1 MEILLSAKNI
11 SKTFNKKR
19 VLEKINIEIRK
30 AEIVAISGA
39 SGAGKTTLLNIL
51 STLDRPDENNSS
63 SLFID
68 NHEVFDLKKN
78 DLANFRNQKIG
89 FVFQFHELIPE
100 LNVIENICLPGWIKK
115 DIEVKKKAKKLL
127 KYFGL
132 QDFAD
137 KKPLTLSG
145 GEKQRVAIARS
156 LINDPKII
164 FADEPTGNLD
174 SKNSKIL
181 FDLFFKL
188 RDDYDC
194 SVVIVTHD
202 ENSANKCDRK
212 LLIVDGK
219 IKN

>member
-11 SKTFNKKR
+11 SKTFQGKK
-19 VLEKINIEIRK
+19 VLDDINIEINN

-51 STLDRPDENNSS
+51 STLDKPDDTNKS
-63 SLFID
+63 SLIID
-68 NHEVFDLKKN
+68 NQEIFVLGKN
-78 DLANFRNQKIG
+78 DLAVLRNKKIG

-100 LNVIENICLPGWIKK
+100 LNVLENVCLPGWIKK
-115 DIEVKKKAKKLL
+115 DNNVKKKAKELL

-132 QDFAD
+132 EDFTNE
-137 KKPLTLSG
+137 KPLTLSG

-156 LINDPKII
+156 LVNNPKII

-188 RDDYDC
+188 RDDYNC

-202 ENSANKCDRK
+202 EKSANICDRK

>member
-11 SKTFNKKR
+11 SKTFQGRR
-19 VLEKINIEIRK
+19 VLDNIDIEINN
-30 AEIVAISGA
+30 AEIVAISGP

-51 STLDRPDENNSS
+51 STLDKPDESNKS
-63 SLFID
+63 SLIID
-68 NHEVFDLKKN
+68 NEEIFSLGKN
-78 DLANFRNQKIG
+78 GLANLRNQKIG

-100 LNVIENICLPGWIKK
+100 LSVLENVCLPGWIKK
-115 DIEVKKKAKKLL
+115 DNDVKKKAEELL

-132 QDFAD
+132 EDFTN

-156 LINDPKII
+156 LVNNPKII

-188 RDDYDC
+188 RDDYNC

-202 ENSANKCDRK
+202 EKSANICDRN
-212 LLIVDGK
+212 LFIVDGK

>member
-11 SKTFNKKR
+11 SKTFQGKK
-19 VLEKINIEIRK
+19 VLDNINIEIK
-30 AEIVAISGA
+30 KSEVVAISGM

-51 STLDRPDENNSS
+51 STLDNPDTQSNSS
-63 SLFID
+63 LVINNQD
-68 NHEVFDLKKN
+68 VFNLNNN
-78 DLANFRNQKIG
+78 DLSVLRNQMIG

-100 LNVIENICLPGWIKK
+100 LNILENVCLPAWIKN
-115 DIEVKKKAKKLL
+115 DSNAEIKAKELL
-127 KYFGL
+127 EYFGL
-132 QDFAD
+132 TDFLK
-137 KKPLTLSG
+137 KKPSTLSG

-156 LINDPKII
+156 LINEPKII

-188 RDDYDC
+188 RDDYNC
-194 SVVIVTHD
+194 SVVIVTHN
-202 ENSANKCDRK
+202 ESNANICDRK

-219 IKN
+219 IKS

>member
-11 SKTFNKKR
+11 SKTFQGRR
-19 VLEKINIEIRK
+19 VLDNIDIEINN
-30 AEIVAISGA
+30 AEIVAISGP

-51 STLDRPDENNSS
+51 STLDKPDESNKS
-63 SLFID
+63 SLIID
-68 NHEVFDLKKN
+68 NDEIFSLGKN
-78 DLANFRNQKIG
+78 GLANLRNQKIG

-100 LNVIENICLPGWIKK
+100 LSVLENVCLPGWIKK
-115 DIEVKKKAKKLL
+115 DNDVKKKAKELL

-132 QDFAD
+132 EDFTN

-156 LINDPKII
+156 LVNNPKII

-188 RDDYDC
+188 RDDYNC
-194 SVVIVTHD
+194 SVVIVTHN
-202 ENSANKCDRK
+202 EKSANICDRK

>member
-11 SKTFNKKR
+11 SKTFQGKK
-19 VLEKINIEIRK
+19 VLDNININVKE

-51 STLDRPDENNSS
+51 STLDRPDVNNSS

-68 NHEVFDLKKN
+68 NHEVFNLKEN
-78 DLANFRNQKIG
+78 ELANLRNQKIG

-100 LNVIENICLPGWIKK
+100 LNVLENVCLPGWIKK
-115 DIEVKKKAKKLL
+115 DFDVKKKAKKLL
-127 KYFGL
+127 KYLGL
-132 QDFAD
+132 QEFAN

-156 LINDPKII
+156 LINNPKII

-188 RDDYDC
+188 RDDYNC

-202 ENSANKCDRK
+202 EKSANICDRK

>member
-11 SKTFNKKR
+11 SKTFQGKK
-19 VLEKINIEIRK
+19 VLDDINIEINN

-39 SGAGKTTLLNIL
+39 PGAGKTTLLNIL
-51 STLDRPDENNSS
+51 STLDKPDETNKS
-63 SLFID
+63 SLIID
-68 NHEVFDLKKN
+68 NQEIFVLGKN
-78 DLANFRNQKIG
+78 DLAVLRNKKIG

-100 LNVIENICLPGWIKK
+100 LNVLENVCLPGWIKK
-115 DIEVKKKAKKLL
+115 DNDVKKKAEELL

-132 QDFAD
+132 EDFTN

-156 LINDPKII
+156 LVNNPKII

-188 RDDYDC
+188 RDDYNC

-202 ENSANKCDRK
+202 EKSANICDRK

>member
-11 SKTFNKKR
+11 SKTFQGKK
-19 VLEKINIEIRK
+19 VLDNINIEINN

-51 STLDRPDENNSS
+51 STLDKPDDTNKS
-63 SLFID
+63 SLIID
-68 NHEVFDLKKN
+68 DQEIFVLGKN
-78 DLANFRNQKIG
+78 DLAVLRNKKIG

-100 LNVIENICLPGWIKK
+100 LNVLENVCLPGWIKK
-115 DIEVKKKAKKLL
+115 DNNVKKKAEELL

-132 QDFAD
+132 EDFTN

-156 LINDPKII
+156 LINNPKII

-188 RDDYDC
+188 RDDYNC

-202 ENSANKCDRK
+202 EKSASICDRK

>member
-11 SKTFNKKR
+11 SKTFQGRR
-19 VLEKINIEIRK
+19 VLDNIDIEINN
-30 AEIVAISGA
+30 AEIVAISGP

-51 STLDRPDENNSS
+51 STLDKPDDTIKS
-63 SLFID
+63 SLIID
-68 NHEVFDLKKN
+68 NQEIFVLGKN
-78 DLANFRNQKIG
+78 DLAVLRNKKIG

-100 LNVIENICLPGWIKK
+100 LNVLENVCLPGWIKK
-115 DIEVKKKAKKLL
+115 DNNVKKKAEELL

-132 QDFAD
+132 EDFTN

-156 LINDPKII
+156 LVNNPKII

-188 RDDYDC
+188 RDDYNC

-202 ENSANKCDRK
+202 EKSANICDRK

>member
-11 SKTFNKKR
+11 SKTFQGKK
-19 VLEKINIEIRK
+19 VLDDINIEIK
-30 AEIVAISGA
+30 GAEIIAISGA

-51 STLDRPDENNSS
+51 STLDKPDETNKS
-63 SLFID
+63 SLIID
-68 NHEVFDLKKN
+68 NQEIFVLGKN
-78 DLANFRNQKIG
+78 DLAVLRNKKIG

-100 LNVIENICLPGWIKK
+100 LSVLENVCLPGWIKK
-115 DIEVKKKAKKLL
+115 DNDVKKKAEELL

-132 QDFAD
+132 EDFTY

-156 LINDPKII
+156 LVNNPKII

-188 RDDYDC
+188 RDDYNC

-202 ENSANKCDRK
+202 EKSANICDRK

>member
-11 SKTFNKKR
+11 SKTFQGKK
-19 VLEKINIEIRK
+19 VLDNINIEIK
-30 AEIVAISGA
+30 KSEVVAISGM

-51 STLDRPDENNSS
+51 STLDKPDKQSNS

-68 NHEVFDLKKN
+68 NQDVFNLNNN
-78 DLANFRNQKIG
+78 DLSVLRNQMIG

-100 LNVIENICLPGWIKK
+100 LNILENVCLPAWIKK
-115 DIEVKKKAKKLL
+115 DGNAEIKAKELL
-127 KYFGL
+127 EYFGL
-132 QDFAD
+132 IDFLK
-137 KKPLTLSG
+137 KKPSTLSG

-156 LINDPKII
+156 LINNPKII

-188 RDDYDC
+188 RDDYNC
-194 SVVIVTHD
+194 SVVIVTHN
-202 ENSANKCDRK
+202 ESNANICDRK
-212 LLIVDGK
+212 LLIVDGE

>member
-11 SKTFNKKR
+11 SKTFQGKK
-19 VLEKINIEIRK
+19 VLDDINIEIK
-30 AEIVAISGA
+30 GAEIIAISGA

-51 STLDRPDENNSS
+51 STLDKPDDTNKSTLIIENQEIFV
-63 SLFID
+63 LG
-68 NHEVFDLKKN
+68 KN
-78 DLANFRNQKIG
+78 DLANLRNQKIG

-100 LNVIENICLPGWIKK
+100 LSVLENVCLPGWIKK
-115 DIEVKKKAKKLL
+115 DIDVKKKAEELL

-132 QDFAD
+132 ENFTY
-137 KKPLTLSG
+137 KKPFTLSG

-156 LINDPKII
+156 LVNNPKII

-188 RDDYDC
+188 REDYNC

-202 ENSANKCDRK
+202 EKSANICDRK

>member
-11 SKTFNKKR
+11 SKTFQGRR
-19 VLEKINIEIRK
+19 VLDNIDIEINN
-30 AEIVAISGA
+30 AEIVAISGP

-51 STLDRPDENNSS
+51 STLDKPDESNKS
-63 SLFID
+63 SLIID
-68 NHEVFDLKKN
+68 NEEIFSLGKN
-78 DLANFRNQKIG
+78 GLAKLRNQKIG

-100 LNVIENICLPGWIKK
+100 LNVLENVCLPGWIKN
-115 DIEVKKKAKKLL
+115 DNDVKKKAEELL

-132 QDFAD
+132 ENFTY

-156 LINDPKII
+156 LVNNPKII

-188 RDDYDC
+188 RDDYNC

-202 ENSANKCDRK
+202 EKSANICDRK

>member
-11 SKTFNKKR
+11 SKSFQDKK
-19 VLEKINIEIRK
+19 VLDNINIEIK
-30 AEIVAISGA
+30 KSEVVAISGA

-51 STLDRPDENNSS
+51 STLDKPDLSNNSS
-63 SLFID
+63 LIID
-68 NHEVFDLKKN
+68 SKDIFKLNNN
-78 DLANFRNQKIG
+78 DLSLLRNQKIG

-100 LNVIENICLPGWIKK
+100 LSILENVCLPGWIKNDK
-115 DIEVKKKAKKLL
+115 DVEEKAKELL
-127 KYFGL
+127 NYFGL
-132 QDFAD
+132 IDFIN
-137 KKPLTLSG
+137 KKPSTLSG

-156 LINDPKII
+156 LINKPKII

-188 RDDYDC
+188 RDDYNC
-194 SVVIVTHD
+194 SVVIVTHN
-202 ENSANKCDRK
+202 ENNANICDRK

>member
-11 SKTFNKKR
+11 SKSFQDKK
-19 VLEKINIEIRK
+19 VLDNINIEIK
-30 AEIVAISGA
+30 KSEVVAISGA

-51 STLDRPDENNSS
+51 STLDQPDLSNNSS
-63 SLFID
+63 LIID
-68 NHEVFDLKKN
+68 SKDVFNLNNN
-78 DLANFRNQKIG
+78 DLSLLRNQKIG

-100 LNVIENICLPGWIKK
+100 LSILENVCLPGWIKNDK
-115 DIEVKKKAKKLL
+115 DVEEKAKELL
-127 KYFGL
+127 NYFGL
-132 QDFAD
+132 IDFIN
-137 KKPLTLSG
+137 KKPSTLSG

-156 LINDPKII
+156 LINKPKII

-188 RDDYDC
+188 RDDYNC
-194 SVVIVTHD
+194 SVVIVTHN
-202 ENSANKCDRK
+202 ENNANICDRK

>member
-11 SKTFNKKR
+11 SKTFQGKK
-19 VLEKINIEIRK
+19 VLDNINIEIK
-30 AEIVAISGA
+30 KSEVVAISGM

-51 STLDRPDENNSS
+51 STLDKPDMQNNS
-63 SLFID
+63 SLFINNQDVFNSD
-68 NHEVFDLKKN
+68 NNKLSI
-78 DLANFRNQKIG
+78 LRNQMIG

-100 LNVIENICLPGWIKK
+100 LNILENVCLPAWIKK
-115 DIEVKKKAKKLL
+115 DDNAEIKAKELL
-127 KYFGL
+127 EYFGL
-132 QDFAD
+132 IDFLH
-137 KKPLTLSG
+137 KKPSTLSG

-156 LINDPKII
+156 LINEPKII

-188 RDDYDC
+188 RDDYNC
-194 SVVIVTHD
+194 SVVIVTHN
-202 ENSANKCDRK
+202 ESNANICDRK
-212 LLIVDGK
+212 LMIVDGK

>member
-11 SKTFNKKR
+11 SKTFQGKK
-19 VLEKINIEIRK
+19 VLDNINIEIND

-51 STLDRPDENNSS
+51 STLDKPDDTIKS
-63 SLFID
+63 SLIID
-68 NHEVFDLKKN
+68 NQEIFVLGKN
-78 DLANFRNQKIG
+78 DLAVLRNKKIG

-100 LNVIENICLPGWIKK
+100 LNVLENVCLPGWIKK
-115 DIEVKKKAKKLL
+115 DNNVKKKAEELL

-132 QDFAD
+132 EDFTN

-156 LINDPKII
+156 LINNPKII

-188 RDDYDC
+188 RDDYNC

-202 ENSANKCDRK
+202 EKSANICDRK

>member
-11 SKTFNKKR
+11 SKTFQGKK
-19 VLEKINIEIRK
+19 VLDDINIEINN

-51 STLDRPDENNSS
+51 STLDKPDDTIKS
-63 SLFID
+63 SLIID
-68 NHEVFDLKKN
+68 NQEIFVLGKN
-78 DLANFRNQKIG
+78 DLAVLRNKKIG

-100 LNVIENICLPGWIKK
+100 LNVLENVCLPGWIKK
-115 DIEVKKKAKKLL
+115 DNNVKKKAEELL

-132 QDFAD
+132 EDFTN

-156 LINDPKII
+156 LINNPKII

-188 RDDYDC
+188 RDDYNC

-202 ENSANKCDRK
+202 EKSANICDRK

>member
-11 SKTFNKKR
+11 SKTFQGRR
-19 VLEKINIEIRK
+19 VLDNIDIEINN
-30 AEIVAISGA
+30 AEIVAISGP

-51 STLDRPDENNSS
+51 STLDKPDKNNKS
-63 SLFID
+63 SLIID
-68 NHEVFDLKKN
+68 NEEIFSLGKN
-78 DLANFRNQKIG
+78 GLANLRNQKIG

-100 LNVIENICLPGWIKK
+100 LSVLENVCLPGWIKK
-115 DIEVKKKAKKLL
+115 DNDVKKKAEELL

-132 QDFAD
+132 ESFTN

-145 GEKQRVAIARS
+145 GERQRVAIARS
-156 LINDPKII
+156 LVNNPKII

-188 RDDYDC
+188 RDDYNC

-202 ENSANKCDRK
+202 EKSANICDRK

>member
-11 SKTFNKKR
+11 SKTFQGKK
-19 VLEKINIEIRK
+19 VLDNININVKE

-51 STLDRPDENNSS
+51 STLDRPDWNNSS

-68 NHEVFDLKKN
+68 NHEVFNLKEN
-78 DLANFRNQKIG
+78 ELANLRNQKIG

-100 LNVIENICLPGWIKK
+100 LNVLENVCLPGWIKK
-115 DIEVKKKAKKLL
+115 DVDVKKKAKKLL

-132 QDFAD
+132 QEFAN

-145 GEKQRVAIARS
+145 GEKQRAAIARS
-156 LINDPKII
+156 LINNPKII

-174 SKNSKIL
+174 TKNSKIL

-188 RDDYDC
+188 RDDYNC
-194 SVVIVTHD
+194 SVIIVTHD
-202 ENSANKCDRK
+202 EKSADICDRK

>member
-11 SKTFNKKR
+11 SKTFQGKK
-19 VLEKINIEIRK
+19 VLDNINIEIK
-30 AEIVAISGA
+30 KSEVVAISGM

-51 STLDRPDENNSS
+51 STLDNPDTQSNSS
-63 SLFID
+63 LVINNQD
-68 NHEVFDLKKN
+68 VFNLNNN
-78 DLANFRNQKIG
+78 DLSVLRNQMIG

-100 LNVIENICLPGWIKK
+100 LNIIENVCLPAWIKK
-115 DIEVKKKAKKLL
+115 DSNAEDKAKELL
-127 KYFGL
+127 EYFGL
-132 QDFAD
+132 IDFLH
-137 KKPLTLSG
+137 KKPSTLSG

-156 LINDPKII
+156 LINEPKII

-188 RDDYDC
+188 RDDYNC
-194 SVVIVTHD
+194 SVVIVTHN
-202 ENSANKCDRK
+202 ENNANICDRK

-219 IKN
+219 IKS

>member
-11 SKTFNKKR
+11 SKSFQGKK
-19 VLEKINIEIRK
+19 VLDNININVKE

-51 STLDRPDENNSS
+51 STLDRPDKNNSS

-68 NHEVFDLKKN
+68 NHEVFNLKEN
-78 DLANFRNQKIG
+78 ELANLRNQKIG

-100 LNVIENICLPGWIKK
+100 LNVFENVCLPGWIKK
-115 DIEVKKKAKKLL
+115 DVDVKKKAKKIL

-132 QDFAD
+132 QEFAN

-156 LINDPKII
+156 LINNPKII

-188 RDDYDC
+188 RDDYNC
-194 SVVIVTHD
+194 SVIIVTHD
-202 ENSANKCDRK
+202 EKSANICDRK

>member
-11 SKTFNKKR
+11 SKTFQGKK
-19 VLEKINIEIRK
+19 VLDNINIEIK
-30 AEIVAISGA
+30 KSEVVAISGM

-51 STLDRPDENNSS
+51 STLDKPDNQSNS

-68 NHEVFDLKKN
+68 NQDVFDLN
-78 DLANFRNQKIG
+78 NNELSVLRNQMIG

-100 LNVIENICLPGWIKK
+100 LNILENVCLPAWIKN
-115 DIEVKKKAKKLL
+115 DSNAEIKAKELL
-127 KYFGL
+127 EYFGL
-132 QDFAD
+132 IDFLK

-145 GEKQRVAIARS
+145 GEKKRVAIARS
-156 LINDPKII
+156 LINEPKII

-188 RDDYDC
+188 RDDYNC
-194 SVVIVTHD
+194 SVVIVTHN
-202 ENSANKCDRK
+202 ESNANICDRK
-212 LLIVDGK
+212 LLIVDGE

>member
-11 SKTFNKKR
+11 TKTFQGKK
-19 VLEKINIEIRK
+19 VLDNININVKE

-51 STLDRPDENNSS
+51 STLDRPDEKNSS

-68 NHEVFDLKKN
+68 NHEVFNLKEN
-78 DLANFRNQKIG
+78 ELANLRNQKIG

-100 LNVIENICLPGWIKK
+100 LNVLENVCLPGWIKK
-115 DIEVKKKAKKLL
+115 DVDVKKKAKKLL

>member
-11 SKTFNKKR
+11 SKTFQGRR
-19 VLEKINIEIRK
+19 VLDNIDIEINN
-30 AEIVAISGA
+30 AEIVAISGP

-51 STLDRPDENNSS
+51 STLDKPDESNES
-63 SLFID
+63 SLIID
-68 NHEVFDLKKN
+68 KEEIFSLGKN
-78 DLANFRNQKIG
+78 GLANLRNQKIG

-100 LNVIENICLPGWIKK
+100 LSVLENVCLPGWIKK
-115 DIEVKKKAKKLL
+115 DNDVKKKAEELL

-132 QDFAD
+132 EDFTN

-156 LINDPKII
+156 LVNNPKII

-188 RDDYDC
+188 RDDYNC

-202 ENSANKCDRK
+202 EKSANICDRK

>member
-11 SKTFNKKR
+11 SKTFQGKK
-19 VLEKINIEIRK
+19 VLDNININVKE

-51 STLDRPDENNSS
+51 STLDRPDVNNSS

-68 NHEVFDLKKN
+68 NHEVFNLKEN
-78 DLANFRNQKIG
+78 ELANLRNQKIG

-100 LNVIENICLPGWIKK
+100 LNVLENVCLPGWIKK
-115 DIEVKKKAKKLL
+115 DVDVKKKAKKLL
-127 KYFGL
+127 KYFSL
-132 QDFAD
+132 QEFAN

-156 LINDPKII
+156 LINNPKII

-188 RDDYDC
+188 RDDYNC
-194 SVVIVTHD
+194 SVIIVTHD
-202 ENSANKCDRK
+202 EKSANICDRK

>member
-11 SKTFNKKR
+11 SKTFQGRR
-19 VLEKINIEIRK
+19 VLDNIDIEINN
-30 AEIVAISGA
+30 AEIVAISGP

-51 STLDRPDENNSS
+51 STLDKPDKSNKS
-63 SLFID
+63 SLIID
-68 NHEVFDLKKN
+68 NEEIFSLSKN
-78 DLANFRNQKIG
+78 SLANLRNQKIG

-100 LNVIENICLPGWIKK
+100 LNVLENVCLPGWIKK
-115 DIEVKKKAKKLL
+115 DNDVKKKAEKLL

-132 QDFAD
+132 EDFTN

-156 LINDPKII
+156 LVNNPKII

-188 RDDYDC
+188 RDDYNC

-202 ENSANKCDRK
+202 EKSANICDRK

-219 IKN
+219 IKK

>member
-11 SKTFNKKR
+11 SKTFQGRR
-19 VLEKINIEIRK
+19 VLDNIDIEINN
-30 AEIVAISGA
+30 AEIVAISGP

-51 STLDRPDENNSS
+51 STLDKPDETNKS
-63 SLFID
+63 SLIID
-68 NHEVFDLKKN
+68 NKEIFSLGKN
-78 DLANFRNQKIG
+78 GLAKLRNQKIG

-100 LNVIENICLPGWIKK
+100 LNVLENVCLPGWIKK
-115 DIEVKKKAKKLL
+115 DNDVKKKAEELL

-132 QDFAD
+132 EDFTN

-156 LINDPKII
+156 LVNNPKII

-188 RDDYDC
+188 RDDYNC

-202 ENSANKCDRK
+202 EKSANICDRK

>member
-1 MEILLSAKNI
+1 MENLLSAKNI
-11 SKTFNKKR
+11 SKTFQGKK
-19 VLEKINIEIRK
+19 VLDNININVKE

-51 STLDRPDENNSS
+51 STLDRPDVNNSS

-68 NHEVFDLKKN
+68 NHEVFNLKEN
-78 DLANFRNQKIG
+78 ELANLRNQKIG

-100 LNVIENICLPGWIKK
+100 LDVLENICLPGWIKK
-115 DIEVKKKAKKLL
+115 DVDVKKKAKKLL
-127 KYFGL
+127 NYFGL
-132 QDFAD
+132 QEFAN

-156 LINDPKII
+156 LINNPKII

-188 RDDYDC
+188 RDDYNC
-194 SVVIVTHD
+194 SVIIVTHD
-202 ENSANKCDRK
+202 EKSANICDRK